1 MDDYCGGKQSVG
13 GGATGWLTSKAP
25 VRGGEII
32 QLDFLIWNTG
42 DTALDSSVLI
52 DNFTF
57 IVDGVVEIGT
67 DRPPI
72 K

>member
-1 MDDYCGGKQSVG
+1 M
-13 GGATGWLTSKAP
+13 
-25 VRGGEII
+25 
-32 QLDFLIWNTG
+32 IWNTG